1 MSEFFSFTLGG
12 VETIDQFNARVA
24 QFCRENIVVDVF
36 PSCSGQTLALSLTEP
51 DDLPFPLPFAYQPY
65 VLVANKADMPSLEKQ
80 LDAVSGKL
88 IESIAAA
95 NDLDEEDLNVT
106 RTMLISMPGEVDQT
120 FIMMLVVIGAVEASG
135 E

>member
-12 VETIDQFNARVA
+12 VETLDQFNARVA

-51 DDLPFPLPFAYQPY
+51 EDLPFPLPFAYQPY
-65 VLVANKADMPSLEKQ
+65 VLVASKADMPSLEKQ
-80 LDAVSGKL
+80 LGDVCDKL
-88 IESIAAA
+88 IESVAAA
-95 NDLDEEDLNVT
+95 SDLDEDDLNVT
-106 RTMLISMPGEVDQT
+106 RTMLISMPGNVDQT
-120 FIMMLVVIGAVEASG
+120 FIMMLLVIGTVETSG